1 MKKSMLITR
10 IALIRKIES
19 LRTGM
24 KQPLAVCAPAFAS
37 ISVMAQAT
45 TSMVGDLSAE
55 RQKTLANFSTEQ
67 KEEVAEKVLTILNR
81 IDPNE
86 TFQGA
91 DHPAI
96 CTILEK
102 VLTGFLRGCNYFL
115 AAVSEI
121 GFLSKFRRV
130 PRQIQ

>member
-19 LRTGM
+19 LRTSM
-24 KQPLAVCAPAFAS
+24 KEPLAGCALAIAS

-45 TSMVGDLSAE
+45 TPTLSDLSAE
-55 RQKTLANFSTEQ
+55 QQKSLANFSAEQ
-67 KEEVAEKVLTILNR
+67 KEEVAEKVLAILNR

-86 TFQGA
+86 TFHGA

-96 CTILEK
+96 CTILE
-102 VLTGFLRGCNYFL
+102 RC
-115 AAVSEI
+115 
-121 GFLSKFRRV
+121 
-130 PRQIQ
+130 